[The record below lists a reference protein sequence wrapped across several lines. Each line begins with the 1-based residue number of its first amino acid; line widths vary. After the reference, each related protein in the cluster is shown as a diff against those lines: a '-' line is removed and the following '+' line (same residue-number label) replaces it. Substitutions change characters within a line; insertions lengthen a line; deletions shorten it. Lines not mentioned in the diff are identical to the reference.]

1 MAFPEYQKQ
10 GEGSAGSSPL
20 VNRENSMSTAFSF
33 RHFHLNLLM
42 LLLLCS
48 NGLSSNDYDV
58 EGHALIELLR
68 ALKDSNNRIK
78 DWNINLVSPCFSW
91 SHVTCRNGNVIS
103 LSLASNG
110 FSGTLS
116 PSITK
121 LKFLVSLD
129 LQNNDLSGALPD
141 YLSSMSNLQNLNL
154 ANNSFNGPIPPA
166 WGQLNNLKH
175 LDLSSNDLTGG
186 IPLQLF
192 SIPTYN
198 FSGTHLS
205 CGSGF
210 QQPCVSGSSV
220 PVSSRR
226 PKLQVVIIGASCGAF
241 LLLLVGAI
249 ITYLCNYKHK
259 LKHDQFFDVEG
270 DVERNISLG
279 QLRRFSWREIQI
291 ATDNFSESN
300 IIGQG
305 GFGKVYKGYLSDNTT
320 VAVKRLTDYH
330 NPGGEAAFLREVQLI
345 SVAVHRNLLR
355 LIGFCITSSE
365 RILVYPFMQ
374 NLSVAYQLRDLK
386 PGEKALDWPMR
397 RRIAFGAA
405 HGLEYLHEHCDP
417 KIIHRDLKAAN
428 ILLDD
433 NFEPV
438 LGDFGLAKLV
448 DTKLTH
454 ITTQVRGTMGHIA
467 PEYLST
473 GKSSEKTDVF
483 GYGITLLEL
492 VTGQRAIDFSRLEE
506 EEDVL
511 LLDHI
516 KKLLREKRLG
526 DIVDGNMKTYDSKE
540 VETIL
545 QVALLCTQSS
555 PEERP
560 KMAEVIT
567 MLKGVGLAEK
577 WAEWEQLEEVRHQ
590 QFSLMSRQFMWAE
603 DSTHDQEA
611 IQLSQ
616 AR

>member
-10 GEGSAGSSPL
+10 GEGSAESSPL

-48 NGLSSNDYDV
+48 NGLSANDHDV

-68 ALKDSNNRIK
+68 ALNDSNNRIK

-91 SHVTCRNGNVIS
+91 FHVTCRNGNVIS

-121 LKFLVSLD
+121 LKFLVS
-129 LQNNDLSGALPD
+129 P
-141 YLSSMSNLQNLNL
+141 
-154 ANNSFNGPIPPA
+154 
-166 WGQLNNLKH
+166 
-175 LDLSSNDLTGG
+175 DLSSNDLTGG

-205 CGSGF
+205 CGNGF
-210 QQPCVSGSSV
+210 QQPCIFGSSG

-241 LLLLVGAI
+241 FLLLVGAI
-249 ITYLCNYKHK
+249 VTYRCNYKHK

-279 QLRRFSWREIQI
+279 QLRRFSWRDIQI

-305 GFGKVYKGYLSDNTT
+305 GFGKVYKGYLSGSTI
-320 VAVKRLTDYH
+320 VAVKELIDYH
-330 NPGGEAAFLREVQLI
+330 NPGGAAAFLREVQLI
-345 SVAVHRNLLR
+345 SDAVHRNLLR

-374 NLSVAYQLRDLK
+374 NLSVAYRLRDLK
-386 PGEKALDWPMR
+386 LGEKALDWPMR

-473 GKSSEKTDVF
+473 GELSEKTDVF

-516 KKLLREKRLG
+516 KKLLREKRLD
-526 DIVDGNMKTYDSKE
+526 DIVDGNMKTYDSKV

-577 WAEWEQLEEVRHQ
+577 WAEWEQLEEVRNQ
-590 QFSLMSRQFMWAE
+590 QFSLMSQQFMWAE